1 MGSRDTGELRSR
13 ARGNQV
19 TCGGRV
25 RTMAI
30 RASSMFNNV
39 IVSATRAVVEMS
51 TAKSKLFFRVVGTMR
66 EDGCRR
72 ALRRDEKGV
81 PQTADAPRSSDR
93 IEREAATGYPHRTD
107 GWTAS

>member
-1 MGSRDTGELRSR
+1 MQWGKRDTGELRSR

-39 IVSATRAVVEMS
+39 IVSATRAVVGMS
-51 TAKSKLFFRVVGTMR
+51 TATSELFFRVVGRMR
-66 EDGCRR
+66 EDDCRH
-72 ALRRDEKGV
+72 ALRRDERGV
-81 PQTADAPRSSDR
+81 S
-93 IEREAATGYPHRTD
+93 
-107 GWTAS
+107 